1 MRNWHPLPLFKHTNH
16 KIDDRGI
23 FAAGTMA
30 LLWLAPCSIST
41 PVAGAE
47 VADINWD
54 GSPEIYVYVTSASSG
69 SYGSLVAYLANRRK
83 SLSEIHLPPVTQ
95 EKTLSEG
102 YIGDMMTSP
111 WSRAFLSSGF
121 RFTVIP
127 TQTPILPGHAAA
139 STQARSRRGR
149 MDPQGRQDG
158 RVLMEFTKEE
168 IETIYKRSCLDLSFC
183 EVERPPQKTAIS

>member
-16 KIDDRGI
+16 KIDGRGI

-30 LLWLAPCSIST
+30 LLWLGPCSIST

-83 SLSEIHLPPVTQ
+83 SLSEIHLPPSLR
-95 EKTLSEG
+95 KRRFLKA
-102 YIGDMMTSP
+102 IGDIMTSP